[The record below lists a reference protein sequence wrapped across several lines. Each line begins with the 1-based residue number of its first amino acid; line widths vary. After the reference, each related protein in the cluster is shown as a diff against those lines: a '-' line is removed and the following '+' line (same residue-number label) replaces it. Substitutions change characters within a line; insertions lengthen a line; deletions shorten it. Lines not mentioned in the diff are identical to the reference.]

1 MVYVTMPD
9 DYTEFY
15 TAYKSKLYK
24 YLIYKSGD
32 PDLAQEIVQESF
44 ARHFQ
49 HYGQQAAGSPALLFT
64 IARNTLVD
72 AQRYRNKHRPLSLYT
87 VPSQVEPIQ
96 EATVVGREQM
106 EKVVAAIEK
115 LQKRDRQM
123 LKLAVT
129 GVPYQEIA
137 TTHEVSIANVKI
149 RIHRARKRLQKLLT
163 EEE

>member
-1 MVYVTMPD
+1 MVRVTMTD
-9 DYTEFY
+9 DYEEFY
-15 TAYKSKLYK
+15 TTYKSKLYN

-32 PDLAQEIVQESF
+32 SDLAQEIVQESF

-49 HYGQQAAGSPALLFT
+49 SYGQQAVGSPALLFT

-87 VPSQVEPIQ
+87 LPSQAEPIQ

-115 LQKRDRQM
+115 LQKRDREM
-123 LKLAVT
+123 LKLAVK

-137 TTHEVSIANVKI
+137 TTHAVSIANVKV
-149 RIHRARKRLQKLLT
+149 RVHRARKRLLKLLT

>member
-49 HYGQQAAGSPALLFT
+49 HYGQQAVGSPALLYT

-72 AQRYRNKHRPLSLYT
+72 AQRYRNKHRPLSLCT
-87 VPSQVEPIQ
+87 VPSQVPPIQ
-96 EATVVGREQM
+96 EATVIGREQI

-115 LQKRDRQM
+115 LQKLDGEM

-129 GVPYQEIA
+129 GIPYQEIA
-137 TTHEVSIANVKI
+137 ATHAVSIANVKI
-149 RIHRARKRLQKLLT
+149 RIHRARKRLLKLLT

>member
-1 MVYVTMPD
+1 MPD
-9 DYTEFY
+9 DYAEFY

-44 ARHFQ
+44 ARHLQ
-49 HYGQQAAGSPALLFT
+49 SYGQQAAGSPALLFT

-72 AQRYRNKHRPLSLYT
+72 TQRYQNKHRPLYLYT
-87 VPSQVEPIQ
+87 LPAQVLPTQ
-96 EATVVGREQM
+96 EARVIGREKI

-115 LQKRDRQM
+115 LQKRDGEM

-129 GVPYQEIA
+129 GVPYREIA
-137 TTHEVSIANVKI
+137 TSHEVSIANVKI
-149 RIHRARKRLQKLLT
+149 RIHRARKRLRKLLT